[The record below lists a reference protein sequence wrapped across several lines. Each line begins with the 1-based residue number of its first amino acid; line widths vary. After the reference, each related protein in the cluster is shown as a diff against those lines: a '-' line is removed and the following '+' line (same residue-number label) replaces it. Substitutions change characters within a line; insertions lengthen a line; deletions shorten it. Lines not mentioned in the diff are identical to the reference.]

1 MHLDDDG
8 FAMKIGRRRRD
19 RGQALVEFAFVFP
32 VIVLLAFGFIDVGR
46 AVFSYNTLTNAARQA
61 ARTAAVNQLDPA
73 SPGPYECDETRPIE
87 DPAAPHWTFRGC
99 AMAAGASIG
108 VNAIDVS
115 IVYTAP
121 PNTIVNCSPVVHV
134 GCIASVTVTNQFQPI
149 TPVAGSIVGS
159 MLLRT
164 TSQMPVERIF
174 P

>member
-87 DPAAPHWTFRGC
+87 DPAAPHWTFSRLRDG
-99 AMAAGASIG
+99 G
-108 VNAIDVS
+108 
-115 IVYTAP
+115 
-121 PNTIVNCSPVVHV
+121 
-134 GCIASVTVTNQFQPI
+134 
-149 TPVAGSIVGS
+149 GSQH
-159 MLLRT
+159 RR
-164 TSQMPVERIF
+164 QRD
-174 P
+174 

>member
-1 MHLDDDG
+1 MRPRT
-8 FAMKIGRRRRD
+8 RRRS

-73 SPGPYECDETRPIE
+73 SPGPWECDETRPIE
-87 DPAAPHWTFRGC
+87 NPATPHWTFRGC
-99 AMAAGASIG
+99 AITAGSSVG
-108 VNAIDVS
+108 VRAVDVS

-121 PNTIVNCSPVVHV
+121 PSTTLTCAPVVHV
-134 GCIASVTVTNQFQPI
+134 GCIASVTVTNQYRPI
-149 TPVAGSIVGS
+149 TPVAGSVIGS
-159 MLLRT
+159 ILLT
-164 TSQMPVERIF
+164 ATSQMPVERVF